1 MLFTVSTGRGLGTS
15 ARDRADFESRADAA
29 QAGARETPLL
39 IGSAAAYTN
48 LDEALETRAHVAV
61 WASTVLR
68 TIDSES
74 ALALR
79 DQGGSYRLASIRLY
93 RRSFEREIA
102 ALAAMSAF
110 VDP

>member
-1 MLFTVSTGRGLGTS
+1 MLFTVSTGRGLG
-15 ARDRADFESRADAA
+15 ARQRAYFESSADAA
-29 QAGARETPLL
+29 QAGARKTPLF
-39 IGSAAAYTN
+39 IGSAAGYTN

-61 WASTVLR
+61 WASTVLC
-68 TIDSES
+68 TIDPES

-79 DQGGSYRLASIRLY
+79 DQGGGNRLASIRLY

-102 ALAAMSAF
+102 ALAAMNAF